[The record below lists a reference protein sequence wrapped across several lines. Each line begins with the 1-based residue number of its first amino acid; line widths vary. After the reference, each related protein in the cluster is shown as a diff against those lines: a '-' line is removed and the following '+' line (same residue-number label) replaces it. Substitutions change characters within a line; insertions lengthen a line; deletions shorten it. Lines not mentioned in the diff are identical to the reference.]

1 MQLCQEDVADREIT
15 HQSVELTFDTASFML
30 IPESAGFQKDPH
42 QKALVASA
50 TVGSIVHTGT
60 KDFHTMEDK
69 ILSLIQSNY
78 LQTTLQQ
85 SAEDRNEFQ
94 EYSEKPAT
102 GVPVEGCLVISV
114 GCDSLENLEGVVR
127 RLLIWHS

>member
-30 IPESAGFQKDPH
+30 TPESAGFQKDPY
-42 QKALVASA
+42 QKASVASA
-50 TVGSIVHTGT
+50 TVVHTGT
-60 KDFHTMEDK
+60 KDFQTMEDK
-69 ILSLIQSNY
+69 ILSFIQSNY

-94 EYSEKPAT
+94 EYLEKFAT

>member
-42 QKALVASA
+42 QKASVASA
-50 TVGSIVHTGT
+50 TVGSLVHTGT
-60 KDFHTMEDK
+60 KDFQTMEDK
-69 ILSLIQSNY
+69 ILSFIQSNY
-78 LQTTLQQ
+78 LH
-85 SAEDRNEFQ
+85 RNEFQ
-94 EYSEKPAT
+94 EYLEKLAT

-114 GCDSLENLEGVVR
+114 GCDSLENLEGVV
-127 RLLIWHS
+127 

>member
-1 MQLCQEDVADREIT
+1 M
-15 HQSVELTFDTASFML
+15 LT
-30 IPESAGFQKDPH
+30 PESAGFQKDPY
-42 QKALVASA
+42 QKASVASA
-50 TVGSIVHTGT
+50 TVVHTGT
-60 KDFHTMEDK
+60 KDFQTMEDK

-94 EYSEKPAT
+94 EYLEKLAT

>member
-1 MQLCQEDVADREIT
+1 MT

-30 IPESAGFQKDPH
+30 TPESAGFQKDLH
-42 QKALVASA
+42 QKASVASA
-50 TVGSIVHTGT
+50 TVGSLVHTGT
-60 KDFHTMEDK
+60 KDFQTMEDK

-85 SAEDRNEFQ
+85 SAEDRDEFQ
-94 EYSEKPAT
+94 EYLEKLAT

-114 GCDSLENLEGVVR
+114 GCDSLENQEGVVR

>member
-1 MQLCQEDVADREIT
+1 MQLCHEDVADREIT

-30 IPESAGFQKDPH
+30 TPESAGFQKDPY
-42 QKALVASA
+42 QKASVASA
-50 TVGSIVHTGT
+50 TVVHTGT
-60 KDFHTMEDK
+60 KDFQTMEDK

-94 EYSEKPAT
+94 EYLEKFAT

>member
-30 IPESAGFQKDPH
+30 TPESAGFQKDPH
-42 QKALVASA
+42 QKASVASA
-50 TVGSIVHTGT
+50 TVGSLVHTGT
-60 KDFHTMEDK
+60 KDFQTMEDK
-69 ILSLIQSNY
+69 ILSFI
-78 LQTTLQQ
+78 QQ

-94 EYSEKPAT
+94 EYLEKLAT

-114 GCDSLENLEGVVR
+114 GCDSLENLEGVGR

>member
-30 IPESAGFQKDPH
+30 TPESTGFQKDPY
-42 QKALVASA
+42 QKASVASA
-50 TVGSIVHTGT
+50 TVVHTGT
-60 KDFHTMEDK
+60 KDFQTMEDK

-94 EYSEKPAT
+94 EYLEKFAT

>member
-30 IPESAGFQKDPH
+30 TPESAGFQKDPH
-42 QKALVASA
+42 QKASVASA
-50 TVGSIVHTGT
+50 TVGSLVHTGT
-60 KDFHTMEDK
+60 KDFQTMEDK
-69 ILSLIQSNY
+69 ILSFIQSNY
-78 LQTTLQQ
+78 LH
-85 SAEDRNEFQ
+85 RNEFQ
-94 EYSEKPAT
+94 EYLEKLAT

>member
-30 IPESAGFQKDPH
+30 TPESAGFQKDPH
-42 QKALVASA
+42 QKASVASV
-50 TVGSIVHTGT
+50 TVGSLVHTGT

-85 SAEDRNEFQ
+85 SAEDRHGFQ
-94 EYSEKPAT
+94 EYLEKLAT

>member
-1 MQLCQEDVADREIT
+1 
-15 HQSVELTFDTASFML
+15 ML

-42 QKALVASA
+42 QKASVASA

-85 SAEDRNEFQ
+85 SAEDRHGFQ
-94 EYSEKPAT
+94 EYLENLAT

>member
-30 IPESAGFQKDPH
+30 TPESAGFQKDPY
-42 QKALVASA
+42 QKASVASA
-50 TVGSIVHTGT
+50 TVVHTGT
-60 KDFHTMEDK
+60 KDFQTMEDK
-69 ILSLIQSNY
+69 ILSFIQSNY

-94 EYSEKPAT
+94 EYLEKLAT

>member
-30 IPESAGFQKDPH
+30 TPESAGFQKDPH
-42 QKALVASA
+42 QKASVASA
-50 TVGSIVHTGT
+50 TVGSLVHTGT
-60 KDFHTMEDK
+60 KDFQTMEDK
-69 ILSLIQSNY
+69 ILSFI
-78 LQTTLQQ
+78 QQ

-94 EYSEKPAT
+94 EYLEKLAT

>member
-30 IPESAGFQKDPH
+30 TPESAGFQKDPH
-42 QKALVASA
+42 QKASVVSA
-50 TVGSIVHTGT
+50 TVVHTGT
-60 KDFHTMEDK
+60 KDFQTMEDK

-85 SAEDRNEFQ
+85 SAEDRDEFQ
-94 EYSEKPAT
+94 EYLEKLAT

>member
-30 IPESAGFQKDPH
+30 TPESAGFQKDPY
-42 QKALVASA
+42 QKASVASA
-50 TVGSIVHTGT
+50 TVVHTGT
-60 KDFHTMEDK
+60 KDFQTMEDK

-85 SAEDRNEFQ
+85 SAEDRDEFQ
-94 EYSEKPAT
+94 EYLEKLAT

>member
-30 IPESAGFQKDPH
+30 TPESAGFQKDPH
-42 QKALVASA
+42 QKASVASA
-50 TVGSIVHTGT
+50 TVGSLVHTGT
-60 KDFHTMEDK
+60 KDFQ
-69 ILSLIQSNY
+69 ILSFI
-78 LQTTLQQ
+78 QQ

-94 EYSEKPAT
+94 EYLEKLAT

-114 GCDSLENLEGVVR
+114 GCDSLENLEGVGR

>member
-15 HQSVELTFDTASFML
+15 HQSVELTFDTASFVL
-30 IPESAGFQKDPH
+30 TPESAGFQKDPY
-42 QKALVASA
+42 QKASVASA
-50 TVGSIVHTGT
+50 TVVHTGT
-60 KDFHTMEDK
+60 KDFQTMEDK

-94 EYSEKPAT
+94 EYLEKFAT

>member
-30 IPESAGFQKDPH
+30 TPESAGFQKDPY
-42 QKALVASA
+42 QKASVASA
-50 TVGSIVHTGT
+50 TVVHTGT
-60 KDFHTMEDK
+60 KDFQTMEDK

-94 EYSEKPAT
+94 EYLEKLAT

>member
-42 QKALVASA
+42 QKASVASA
-50 TVGSIVHTGT
+50 TVGSLVHMGT
-60 KDFHTMEDK
+60 KDFQTMEDK

-78 LQTTLQQ
+78 PQTTLQQ
-85 SAEDRNEFQ
+85 SAEDRHEFQ
-94 EYSEKPAT
+94 EYLEKLAT
-102 GVPVEGCLVISV
+102 GVSVEGCLVISV

>member
-1 MQLCQEDVADREIT
+1 MT

-30 IPESAGFQKDPH
+30 TPESAGFQKDPY
-42 QKALVASA
+42 QKASVASA
-50 TVGSIVHTGT
+50 TVGSLVHTGT
-60 KDFHTMEDK
+60 KDFQTMEDK
-69 ILSLIQSNY
+69 FLSLIQSNY
-78 LQTTLQQ
+78 PHR
-85 SAEDRNEFQ
+85 DEFQ
-94 EYSEKPAT
+94 EYLEKLAT